1 LLPQWKSPPLKVSVA
16 FLKSRQASPRV
27 SVFVDWLAALFE
39 RTQQI
44 DDTLTSLYRSAQR
57 RGPTRRDRPE
67 EETADA

>member
-1 LLPQWKSPPLKVSVA
+1 
-16 FLKSRQASPRV
+16 V

-67 EETADA
+67 EETADG